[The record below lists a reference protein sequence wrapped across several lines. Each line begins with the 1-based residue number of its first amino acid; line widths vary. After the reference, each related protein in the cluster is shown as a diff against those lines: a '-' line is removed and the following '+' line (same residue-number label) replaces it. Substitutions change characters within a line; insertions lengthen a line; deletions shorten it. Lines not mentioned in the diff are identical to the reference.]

1 MGAVRVRPVQQCVG
15 LAEIRSGPVGLLRDL
30 QDLQLLTTLVQTTW
44 TVIAQAA
51 QGLRDEELLPVA
63 QQALTG
69 TSRQLGWFVTRI
81 KSAAPQA
88 LIVAR

>member
-1 MGAVRVRPVQQCVG
+1 
-15 LAEIRSGPVGLLRDL
+15 LA
-30 QDLQLLTTLVQTTW
+30 
-44 TVIAQAA
+44 
-51 QGLRDEELLPVA
+51 VA

-69 TSRQLGWFVTRI
+69 TSRQLAWFVTRM